1 MIRKKKLY
9 ARPKKLYQ
17 KERIKEE
24 NVLLQKYA
32 LKSKREIWKT
42 LAKINYYRSRAK
54 VLAKA
59 PLEEQQVLFAKLN
72 KLGLNIKTI
81 ADVLALKI
89 EDLLNRRLT
98 TVLVNKK
105 LSRTSRHARQ
115 LVAHKK
121 LSIRNKVINIPSYL
135 VSVEEE
141 AFITVSQPIVKVEK
155 KESAP
160 VSVPENKGGES
171 Q

>member
-9 ARPKKLYQ
+9 TRPKKLYQ

-59 PLEEQQVLFAKLN
+59 SLEEQQALFAKLN

-121 LSIRNKVINIPSYL
+121 VSIRNKVVNIPSYL

-141 AFITVSQPIVKVEK
+141 AHISVAQPAVNIEK
-155 KESAP
+155 KESTP
-160 VSVPENKGGES
+160 VPENKKEES